1 MPELISVI
9 IPVYNHARTLRRCLF
24 SLLKQTYRPL
34 EVIVVNDGSQDD
46 FSETMDE
53 IIRSGVYKE
62 LNIRVLTQEN
72 RGAPTARNNGF
83 ASSRGAYVIFW
94 DADTVGAPAML
105 AKMKAALDVNPEVSY
120 AYSGFKFGCKKFACR
135 SFDASALKQNN
146 YIDVTSL
153 IRRRDFGGF
162 DESLKRFQDW
172 DLWLTL
178 LAKNKTG
185 IFVPEILYK
194 KIVGRRAGISRWLP
208 GFVYLLPWKIFGLK
222 EFEAAKQIVARKH
235 GLQRP

>member
-1 MPELISVI
+1 MQDLISVI
-9 IPVYNHARTLRRCLF
+9 IPAYNHAHTLRQCLF

-34 EVIVVNDGSQDD
+34 EVVVVNDGSRDN
-46 FSETMDE
+46 FSEVMDE
-53 IIRSGVYKE
+53 IIHSSVYKE
-62 LNIRVLTQEN
+62 LNIHVINQEN
-72 RGAPTARNNGF
+72 RGAPAARNAGF
-83 ASSRGAYVIFW
+83 VSSRGEYVIFW
-94 DADTVGAPAML
+94 DADTVGVPAML
-105 AKMKAALDVNPEVSY
+105 AKMKAALDSNPEAAY

-153 IRRRDFGGF
+153 IRRGDFSGF

-178 LAKNKTG
+178 LEKNKTG
-185 IFVPEILYK
+185 VFVPEILYK

-208 GFVYLLPWKIFGLK
+208 SFVHLLPWKIFGLK
-222 EFEAAKQIVARKH
+222 DFEAAKQIVVRKH
-235 GLQRP
+235 GL